1 MTNFEKLKQ
10 KISLEDMVKI
20 IDGEAVHRACDC
32 CAYKKSGFSGCE
44 VEDCEYGIK
53 VWLEREETI

>member
-10 KISLEDMVKI
+10 KISLDDMFKI
-20 IDGEAVHRACDC
+20 IDSETVHKACDC
-32 CAYKKSGFSGCE
+32 CEYKNSGCS